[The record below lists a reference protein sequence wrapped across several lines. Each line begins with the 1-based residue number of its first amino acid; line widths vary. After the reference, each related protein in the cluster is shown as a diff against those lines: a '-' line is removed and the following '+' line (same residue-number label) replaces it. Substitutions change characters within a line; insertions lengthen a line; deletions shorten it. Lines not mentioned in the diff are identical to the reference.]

1 MARVVLLLLICC
13 NPAIAQDEWIVV
25 RCFGDVVQFSVKAFP
40 NGIPMSD
47 RAICK
52 CLAKRWRGAECE
64 MGKKQKEWHEWANRK
79 NLEIMESIQPGS
91 IRVGKGESR

>member
-1 MARVVLLLLICC
+1 MARVALLLLVCY

-52 CLAKRWRGAECE
+52 CLAKRWRGADGIDGPKRLKLFARGCLVLPI
-64 MGKKQKEWHEWANRK
+64 GYIIIT
-79 NLEIMESIQPGS
+79 NL
-91 IRVGKGESR
+91 